1 MSEKK
6 LSAKLRTSDFG
17 SAGSRRLL
25 RNGEIPAVVYGK
37 GEPLHVIVNAR
48 EFNAK
53 RSGFSESTLITLSV
67 EGDKDHQVFVKT
79 FQEDLLRNCIH
90 HIDFYEITAGHSVR
104 THVRIELQGTPIGC
118 KAGGVLDQVI
128 HEVEIECLPKDL
140 PEMFVADVSGLDM
153 NEAFR
158 MMRTNLDF
166 MAGKDSGTKVILV
179 SSFNP
184 GSGKTFITM
193 NLAASLA
200 IKGTKAVLL
209 DLDLRK
215 GTMSKTLNLKREG
228 ISMYLS
234 GNEDSLDRITVNLAE
249 NMDVIPAGT
258 LPPNPSELLVSD
270 RFKKLIDELR
280 KKYDYVFLDCPPI
293 DIVADTSIIAREAD
307 LTIFVMRAGL
317 MDKRALPMVE
327 EIAKGGLYPRMTVV
341 LNGVEQNRKYGYGR
355 YGYGYGYG
363 YSSEAKRRS

>member
-53 RSGFSESTLITLSV
+53 RSGFSESTLITLAV

-104 THVRIELQGTPIGC
+104 THVRIELEGTPIGC

-128 HEVEIECLPKDL
+128 HEIEIECLPKDL
-140 PEMFVADVSGLDM
+140 PELFVADVSGLDI

-158 MMRTNLDF
+158 VDMLQVP
-166 MAGKDSGTKVILV
+166 AGIKVHEDPEATI
-179 SSFNP
+179 
-184 GSGKTFITM
+184 
-193 NLAASLA
+193 ASV
-200 IKGTKAVLL
+200 KAVKEEAAPAA
-209 DLDLRK
+209 DEEAAAADAAADAAPAE
-215 GTMSKTLNLKREG
+215 SK
-228 ISMYLS
+228 
-234 GNEDSLDRITVNLAE
+234 
-249 NMDVIPAGT
+249 
-258 LPPNPSELLVSD
+258 
-270 RFKKLIDELR
+270 
-280 KKYDYVFLDCPPI
+280 
-293 DIVADTSIIAREAD
+293 
-307 LTIFVMRAGL
+307 
-317 MDKRALPMVE
+317 
-327 EIAKGGLYPRMTVV
+327 
-341 LNGVEQNRKYGYGR
+341 
-355 YGYGYGYG
+355 
-363 YSSEAKRRS
+363 